1 MKCDLHLHSTFS
13 DGKLT
18 PEQLVNEQF
27 KKGLNCIAVSDHD
40 TVDGIVFAQ
49 KSAQG
54 KLQVIPAV
62 ELSAYENDKE
72 VHVLAYNVDFQNKD
86 FLAEMER
93 VQSFR
98 NNRNELM
105 AQKLLEHGFN
115 VNYEQMKAQKGG
127 VIGRPDFAKE
137 LIKAKVVK
145 NVNEAFDKYLG
156 KGKSCYVKAQRL
168 TPAEAIKLALKFGGI
183 PVLAHPKSLKMSNAK
198 FESFLKRLIKEGL
211 VGIEADYFSH
221 NMIERNFYRKM
232 AKKYDLIVTGGSDYH
247 DEKHGA
253 PLGKSF
259 SPNDYTKLI
268 LGIK

>member
-115 VNYEQMKAQKGG
+115 VNYEQMKAQ
-127 VIGRPDFAKE
+127 
-137 LIKAKVVK
+137 
-145 NVNEAFDKYLG
+145 
-156 KGKSCYVKAQRL
+156 
-168 TPAEAIKLALKFGGI
+168 
-183 PVLAHPKSLKMSNAK
+183 
-198 FESFLKRLIKEGL
+198 
-211 VGIEADYFSH
+211 
-221 NMIERNFYRKM
+221 
-232 AKKYDLIVTGGSDYH
+232 
-247 DEKHGA
+247 
-253 PLGKSF
+253 
-259 SPNDYTKLI
+259 
-268 LGIK
+268 